1 MKNYGSISLTEIG
14 LFYEL
19 MEGGRIPSG
28 RYPIYLIIREITII
42 CDKNDNINYLKNDS
56 FVNSYML
63 YSF

>member
-19 MEGGRIPSG
+19 MEGGGIPSG
-28 RYPIYLIIREITII
+28 SHPIFLIIGEITII

>member
-1 MKNYGSISLTEIG
+1 MKNYGSISLTELG

-19 MEGGRIPSG
+19 MEGGGDTFRKPSYFSYIG
-28 RYPIYLIIREITII
+28 EITII